1 MIIKDRVKGNQ
12 YPKFGKPPI
21 MNKMFPNFAKVT
33 EFQNQI
39 FVYIFHFMLSKQLY
53 LYILQGSKA

>member
-1 MIIKDRVKGNQ
+1 MIIKDRDKGNQ

-33 EFQNQI
+33 EFQN
-39 FVYIFHFMLSKQLY
+39 
-53 LYILQGSKA
+53 